1 MNDREVIFKYAI
13 LSVVY
18 IAFLLLFWPFKTS
31 LLLASLFA
39 LSMTPLLNKW
49 LKKTKKEKLLI
60 FLMVTGLILI
70 IIAPLTLIITKG
82 ILNLAQLQQDTIAQ
96 MPVYKNIEETLT
108 KVWHFLSDISSRF
121 NFDLREDFDVQSL
134 LPRILSVV
142 LPWLTAFVTNF
153 PEFLLQLFIFIASL
167 YFFLLKRRE
176 FLEWFKDRR
185 LLSDDSLHKLVELLQ
200 RVCYTVVFSTL
211 IVAAVQATIVTVA
224 ASIAGFSNLMMIFIL
239 TFFMSFVPVVGSVPV
254 SGALA
259 LFSFLQ
265 GEAGH
270 GVIMLVALGIA
281 GSIDNVIRAYILTS
295 EEESL
300 HPLVSLVTLIGALA
314 MFGIPGLFLGP
325 IVTELAF
332 AIGKIMNGG
341 SSLAEQVAN
350 AEAEAAAT
358 ENVSAS
364 KPQHSP

>member
-18 IAFLLLFWPFKTS
+18 VSFLLLFWPFKTS

-39 LSMTPLLNKW
+39 LSMAPLLNRW

-60 FLMVTGLILI
+60 FLIVAGLILI
-70 IIAPLTLIITKG
+70 IIAPLTLIVTKG

-108 KVWHFLSDISSRF
+108 KVWHFLADISMRF

-134 LPRILSVV
+134 LPRVLSVV
-142 LPWLTAFVTNF
+142 IPWLTALVTNF
-153 PEFLLQLFIFIASL
+153 PEFLLQLFIFVTSL

-176 FLEWFKDRR
+176 FLEWFKDRQ
-185 LLSDDSLHKLVELLQ
+185 LLSDHSLHKLVELLQ

-211 IVAAVQATIVTVA
+211 IVATVQATIVTIG
-224 ASIAGFSNLMMIFIL
+224 ASIAGFGNLMMIFIL
-239 TFFMSFVPVVGSVPV
+239 TFFSSFLPVVGTVPV
-254 SGALA
+254 AGPLA
-259 LFSFLQ
+259 IFSFLQ
-265 GEAGH
+265 GEIGD
-270 GVIMLVALGIA
+270 GVVMLIALGIA
-281 GSIDNVIRAYILTS
+281 GSIDNVIRAYILS
-295 EEESL
+295 AEEESI
-300 HPLVSLVTLIGALA
+300 HPLVSLITLIGALA

-325 IVTELAF
+325 IVAELAF
-332 AIGKIMNGG
+332 AIGKIMNGN
-341 SSLAEQVAN
+341 SLADQVEA
-350 AEAEAAAT
+350 AEAEASAT
-358 ENVSAS
+358 SKAEAS

>member
-13 LSVVY
+13 LTVVY

-49 LKKTKKEKLLI
+49 LKKTDKEKLLI
-60 FLMVTGLILI
+60 FLMVSGLILM

-96 MPVYKNIEETLT
+96 MPVYKNVEETLT

-142 LPWLTAFVTNF
+142 IPWLTALVTNF
-153 PEFLLQLFIFIASL
+153 PEFLLQLFIFVASL

-185 LLSDDSLHKLVELLQ
+185 LLSDNSLHKLVELLQ

-211 IVAAVQATIVTVA
+211 IVAAVQATIITIA
-224 ASIAGFSNLMMIFIL
+224 ASIAGFGNLMMIFIL

-270 GVIMLVALGIA
+270 GVIMLVGLGLA
-281 GSIDNVIRAYILTS
+281 GGIDNVIRAFILTS

-332 AIGKIMNGG
+332 AIGKIMNGN
-341 SSLAEQVAN
+341 SLADQVAI
-350 AEAEAAAT
+350 AEAEAA
-358 ENVSAS
+358 ENEP